1 MTRRLL
7 SLALVA
13 LATGACERP
22 SERNSSDRARA
33 ARMMVGALGYPG
45 SLILSYATGEQAAEV
60 VLTTPAKLSDVVR
73 WYKATFQ
80 LNAWDLKTESQERDG
95 TVTLY
100 AQRRARPLWVR
111 LRANTGGPGTTYSV
125 IGVEMQGDTIR

>member
-1 MTRRLL
+1 MTRRFLT
-7 SLALVA
+7 LALAA

-22 SERNSSDRARA
+22 SERDTGDRARA

-45 SLILSYATGEQAAEV
+45 SLILTVAAGEQAAEV
-60 VLTTPAKLSDVVR
+60 VLTTPASLGQVAA

-80 LNAWDLKTESQERDG
+80 LNAWDLKTESQDRDG

-100 AQRRARPLWVR
+100 AVRRTRPLWVR
-111 LRANTGGPGTTYSV
+111 LRANTGGPGTTYSI
-125 IGVEMQGDTIR
+125 IGVEMKGDTIL

>member
-1 MTRRLL
+1 
-7 SLALVA
+7 
-13 LATGACERP
+13 
-22 SERNSSDRARA
+22 
-33 ARMMVGALGYPG
+33 MMVGALGYPG

-100 AQRRARPLWVR
+100 AQRQARPLWVR

>member
-7 SLALVA
+7 SLALAA

-22 SERNSSDRARA
+22 SERNTSEREKVGRI
-33 ARMMVGALGYPG
+33 MLGALAYPR
-45 SLILSYATGEQAAEV
+45 SLVLTYATGEQAAEV
-60 VLTTPAKLSDVVR
+60 VLTTPARLDEVLG
-73 WYKATFQ
+73 WYRTTFK

-100 AQRRARPLWVR
+100 AEQHSRPLWVR

-125 IGVEMQGDTIR
+125 IGAEMTGDTIQ